1 MKKHVLR
8 AGQWSGWVFW
18 VSAWVL
24 GGTWAI
30 SGCGSGQV
38 KMPVALTEGRV
49 VCEGQPVP
57 FATVYFEPLPEGKN
71 ALTGKQAIG
80 YADEQGY
87 FTLTTYDKGD
97 GAAIGKHRVRVGPA
111 LGDAAKSAPP
121 CECALDPYT
130 DVMEVT
136 IQQGRNN
143 IEIALKKA
151 TSAELAAAK
160 KAAEMADPENDDD

>member
-1 MKKHVLR
+1 MNRHALWTVQL
-8 AGQWSGWVFW
+8 SGSGFW
-18 VSAWVL
+18 VAGVL
-24 GGTWAI
+24 LLSWSMA
-30 SGCGSGQV
+30 GCGSGQV
-38 KMPVALTEGRV
+38 KLPVARTEGRV

-97 GAAIGKHRVRVGPA
+97 GAVIGKHRVRVGPA

-121 CECALDPYT
+121 CACALDPYT

-143 IEIALKKA
+143 IEIALKQA
-151 TSAELAAAK
+151 SAAELAAAK
-160 KAAEMADPENDDD
+160 KAAELADPESDND